1 MLRDV
6 TEKVLLQKRLM
17 RQNQDLAAVNTISK
31 TLSSS
36 FELKEILQKTL
47 EQVLQIMNIEMGL
60 IYLLDEK
67 RTRCAANCP
76 TASPRP

>member
-17 RQNQDLAAVNTISK
+17 RAEPGPRGGQPISK

-36 FELKEILQKTL
+36 IVLRRSCRNL
-47 EQVLQIMNIEMGL
+47 EQVLQ
-60 IYLLDEK
+60 
-67 RTRCAANCP
+67 
-76 TASPRP
+76 S